1 MGKLL
6 KFLKP
11 YAGAVVAIVCILVV
25 QAYCDLSLP
34 TYTSDIVNVGIQQGG
49 IDETV
54 PDTISK
60 KDLNHLLLLV
70 KSDQQDTVKNAYTK
84 SEKNYD
90 YRGTVMELKSSVK
103 EDEKKMDELSE
114 ILAKPMLLASGFDSG
129 SDMTEKIENQL
140 RTQMKKQVEAKQAEA
155 KAQMEEAQKE
165 AQAKIQEQFAGAL
178 AAAQT
183 PEAQAQ
189 VQAQMQA
196 AKQQAAAQMQEAQK
210 QAAAQMSEI
219 PDFDKMDI
227 YEMLDFMGADG
238 RDQLV
243 KQMNKQLNKMQDS
256 IIEQASSVY
265 IKNAYDHVGVDTD
278 KIETNYILNTGGKML
293 ALAFLGMAASILVG
307 LLASRVG
314 AGVGRGLRENVFR
327 KVVGFSNAEFDKFS
341 TASLITRSTNDIQQ
355 IQLLIVMILRMV
367 LYAPIMAIGGIWKVF
382 HTNVSM
388 SWIIGLAVAVIVVI
402 VAFLFFVVMPKFKL
416 IQTQVDNL
424 NLVSREILTGLSV
437 IRAFG
442 TQKHEEERFDDA
454 NKALTKTNLFVN
466 RAMTFMMPLMMFV
479 MNSITVLIVWVGGH
493 SINDG
498 AMQVGD
504 MMAFIQYTM
513 QIIMAFLMI
522 CMISVMLPRAAV
534 SASRVDEVLT
544 SETMIHDPQMPKKI
558 PEAGKGKV
566 VFDHVC
572 FRYPGA
578 EEDVLHD
585 ISFTAEPGKT
595 TAFIGSTGCGKSTL
609 VNLIPRF
616 YDVTGGKITLDGED
630 IKDITQ
636 HELREKLG
644 YVPQK
649 AVLFSGDIAS
659 NILYGNPDGSHEE
672 MVEAASIAQATEF
685 IEQKKKKYESPISQ
699 GGANV
704 SGGQKQRL
712 SIARAIAK
720 HPDVYIFD
728 DSFSALDYKT
738 DATLRAQLKD
748 KTADSTV
755 MIVAQRISTILY
767 ADQIIVLEDGQIV
780 GKGTHKELLKNC
792 DAYYQIASSQLSEKE
807 LEEDLKEVE

>member
-1 MGKLL
+1 MLKLFRYL
-6 KFLKP
+6 KKAYVP
-11 YAGAVVAIVCILVV
+11 VIAIVLLLIL
-25 QAYCDLSLP
+25 QASCDLTLP
-34 TYTSDIVNVGIQQGG
+34 TFTSNIVNVGIQQKG
-49 IDETV
+49 IEDAV
-54 PDTISK
+54 PDVMREETFLALKSLMKQDDADDMEDAYKLYTKDQVKDSKYKDYKDGRLYVRRYISK
-60 KDLNHLLLLV
+60 KDREHL
-70 KSDQQDTVKNAYTK
+70 DTSMSKA
-84 SEKNYD
+84 
-90 YRGTVMELKSSVK
+90 MLK
-103 EDEKKMDELSE
+103 LS
-114 ILAKPMLLASGFDSG
+114 A
-129 SDMTEKIENQL
+129 
-140 RTQMKKQVEAKQAEA
+140 QMAKQI
-155 KAQMEEAQKE
+155 
-165 AQAKIQEQFAGAL
+165 QAN
-178 AAAQT
+178 
-183 PEAQAQ
+183 P
-189 VQAQMQA
+189 
-196 AKQQAAAQMQEAQK
+196 QAAASLSKSQKKMMAQMKNMDTKDMPDTIISQAAISFVTSEYKAIGLDIDQMQTHYLLVTGA
-210 QAAAQMSEI
+210 
-219 PDFDKMDI
+219 KMI
-227 YEMLDFMGADG
+227 G
-238 RDQLV
+238 
-243 KQMNKQLNKMQDS
+243 
-256 IIEQASSVY
+256 
-265 IKNAYDHVGVDTD
+265 
-278 KIETNYILNTGGKML
+278 
-293 ALAFLGMAASILVG
+293 LAFLIMAAAVSVT
-307 LLASRVG
+307 LLSARLAAKLSRI
-314 AGVGRGLRENVFR
+314 LREKVFE
-327 KVVGFSNAEFDKFS
+327 KVMSFTNSEFDKFS

-388 SWIIGLAVAVIVVI
+388 SWIIGLAVAIIVVI
-402 VAFLFFVVMPKFKL
+402 VGFLFFVVMPKFKL
-416 IQTQVDNL
+416 IQNQVDRL

-479 MNSITVLIVWVGGH
+479 MNSITLLIVWVGGH

-498 AMQVGD
+498 VMQVGD

-534 SASRVDEVLT
+534 SASRIDEVLT
-544 SETMIHDPQMPKKI
+544 SETMIHDPKQPSRI
-558 PEAGKGKV
+558 PEEGKGKV
-566 VFDHVC
+566 VFDHVS

-616 YDVTGGKITLDGED
+616 YDVTDGKITIDG
-630 IKDITQ
+630 KDVRDVSQ

-659 NILYGNPDGSHEE
+659 NILYGNPDGSEAE
-672 MVEAASIAQATEF
+672 MIEAATIAQATEF
-685 IEQKKKKYESPISQ
+685 IDQKKKKYKSPISQ

-738 DATLRAQLKD
+738 DATLRAELKE
-748 KTADSTV
+748 KTAESTV
-755 MIVAQRISTILY
+755 MIVAQRISTILH

-792 DAYYQIASSQLSEKE
+792 EAYYQIASSQLSEKE